1 MLSKE
6 EFLEFERTTEINGEN
21 ETNTSCREKM
31 LQNTN
36 QETITHNKT
45 HTLCTRNSKTESI
58 NVINS
63 KTQKKP
69 IPQTRINNKQG
80 HSECAT
86 VPEGLKHP
94 GFMLM
99 SALVIW
105 KFSLVY

>member
-36 QETITHNKT
+36 QETITDNKT

-58 NVINS
+58 NVIN
-63 KTQKKP
+63 
-69 IPQTRINNKQG
+69 
-80 HSECAT
+80 
-86 VPEGLKHP
+86 
-94 GFMLM
+94 
-99 SALVIW
+99 
-105 KFSLVY
+105 